1 LTGRSTTRTAT
12 GRAPGPLPFA
22 LPDFELYES
31 LCLDWYLTEGAADA
45 AVPDSGITVAGY
57 ALVCTRPDRYRRW
70 NRQRAAR
77 FVGRIVPRLVTGRYR
92 GDARRFYRLRLRD
105 GWALWRGGGADPM
118 LAHAH
123 CNLVPGVRAWWAGR
137 LLADHIDDRCRAA
150 GVGGWSG
157 EINAPT
163 GRRAQAL
170 IRSAQR
176 WWTARP
182 I

>member
-1 LTGRSTTRTAT
+1 
-12 GRAPGPLPFA
+12 
-22 LPDFELYES
+22 
-31 LCLDWYLTEGAADA
+31 
-45 AVPDSGITVAGY
+45 
-57 ALVCTRPDRYRRW
+57 
-70 NRQRAAR
+70 
-77 FVGRIVPRLVTGRYR
+77 
-92 GDARRFYRLRLRD
+92 
-105 GWALWRGGGADPM
+105 M

-170 IRSAQR
+170 IRLGATVVDRSPNLTLSWLAGWPVERLTIVRRVPTMDTHDDAERSA
-176 WWTARP
+176 
-182 I
+182 